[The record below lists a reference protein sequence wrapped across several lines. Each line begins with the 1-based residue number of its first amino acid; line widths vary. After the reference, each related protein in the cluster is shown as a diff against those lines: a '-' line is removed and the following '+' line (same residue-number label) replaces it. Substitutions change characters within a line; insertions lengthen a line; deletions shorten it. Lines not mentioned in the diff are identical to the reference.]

1 MKSMMIQPTKEE
13 LELLKKLDSAKN
25 DEEREEIEQ
34 QLKLYLIEKN
44 EKLKECPFSHKIP
57 IL

>member
-1 MKSMMIQPTKEE
+1 MMIQPTKEE

-44 EKLKECPFSHKIP
+44 EKLKECPFAHKIP